1 MKTNTSFR
9 LFIHMQLWMPAAL
22 LALLS
27 SPSWADPGSVNPQS
41 SATGSGLATQPY
53 QDKPRESI
61 NVLDF
66 GAYNDGSHLVETT
79 AAVQRAVDYG
89 ISHGTQV
96 TFPRG
101 SYLVTTI
108 LIKDACYNFTVHSEN
123 AQFCA
128 GATSAQNGIFDIV
141 NCIDFHMTGSYHLNV
156 GDNPNYA
163 AGLSIRAQTGTSHAT
178 TRINIY
184 NVTVRNAKIGISV
197 GTHNVD
203 YQCSEI
209 NFFGANFFKCPV
221 AVYNGGSQTG
231 ASYNGCNITAE
242 PNAAFPGV
250 PEHAI
255 LMDGGFVTV
264 AGGEITLSNTPT
276 TQTVSFHPAG
286 STTYKNP
293 YGILRVS
300 GTHIESVSQLVCVSN
315 PRKLAVPASH
325 SSNITITTA
334 GGWCGAN
341 AGDFIAVSDSSYEG
355 YLEVTSCNFYSEA
368 ARPGYNISSASPL
381 ARIKV
386 DKGSFNRNF
395 GNWFGAVAGG
405 KILHDMQP
413 VVNATGLSVTLGS
426 GESILKFLN
435 NVTTDELARYG
446 GRYSPATGLFTVP
459 SGGFARL
466 EVKVSI
472 AGSAAVGDSI
482 YIKKNGAIVWFG
494 NYQKNGTINGTL
506 WNLAAGDTIGVYVNQ
521 TAQNTF
527 DNGIYQSLQISGST
541 F

>member
-1 MKTNTSFR
+1 MKTKTSFIF
-9 LFIHMQLWMPAAL
+9 FIHMRPWILATL
-22 LALLS
+22 LALAPV
-27 SPSWADPGSVNPQS
+27 PSWADPGPANPPS
-41 SATGSGLATQPY
+41 PASGSNVAARPFQE
-53 QDKPRESI
+53 KPRESVS
-61 NVLDF
+61 VLDF
-66 GAYNDGSHLVETT
+66 GAYNDGSHLTETT
-79 AAVQRAVDYG
+79 AAVQRAVNYG
-89 ISHGTQV
+89 ISHGAQV

-108 LIKDACYNFTVHSEN
+108 LIKDACYNFTIHSEN

-128 GATSAQNGIFDIV
+128 GASSAQNGIFDIV

-156 GDNPNYA
+156 GNNPNYA
-163 AGLSIRAQTGTSHAT
+163 AGLSVRAQTGTSQAT

-184 NVTVRNAKIGISV
+184 NVTVRNAKMGISV

-242 PNAAFPGV
+242 PNAALPDV

-264 AGGEITLSNTPT
+264 VGGEVTLSNTAT

-286 STTYKNP
+286 SATYKNP
-293 YGILRVS
+293 YGILRIS

-315 PRKLAVPASH
+315 PKGLKAPASH

-341 AGDFIAVSDSSYEG
+341 AGDFIAVSDPSYEG

-395 GNWFGAVAGG
+395 GNWFGAVSGG

-413 VVNATGLSVTLGS
+413 VVNATGLNVTLGA
-426 GESILKFLN
+426 GESVLKFLN
-435 NVTTDELARYG
+435 NVTSDELARYG

-459 SGGFARL
+459 PGGFARL

-482 YIKKNGAIVWFG
+482 YVKKNGAIVWFG
-494 NYQKNGTINGTL
+494 NYQKNGTINGIL
-506 WNLAAGDTIGVYVNQ
+506 SNLVAGDTIGVYVNQ
-521 TAQNTF
+521 TAPNTF